1 MPSPGRWCTTGGPTP
16 ACAAA
21 TLLRYSASRS
31 ISSSSEPGPGM
42 RTTTVADGVVTLRL
56 RLVSP
61 PGRSVT
67 VRGRCAVTGI
77 ESSSAAISGSS
88 PRDGSGVGCGGTPR
102 AG

>member
-56 RLVSP
+56 RLVRP
-61 PGRSVT
+61 PGRSMT
-67 VRGRCAVTGI
+67 VRGCSAVTGI
-77 ESSSAAISGSS
+77 ESSSAVISGSS
-88 PRDGSGVGCGGTPR
+88 PSGTASAGVTGCG
-102 AG
+102 AA